1 MWKKKLTKMK
11 KRRRKMAETIE
22 KITRTDPEPKVKKE
36 KPAYTVT
43 EKIVLRRASF
53 RFLLAILILGIYAFT
68 IYSLMY
74 HPTEMDD
81 KTSTLLVSVI
91 GALTVLISQIGSFM
105 YGDPKS
111 DTTENGEGS
120 SPKLE
125 QRVDITAPKQQPME

>member
-1 MWKKKLTKMK
+1 M
-11 KRRRKMAETIE
+11 ETITE
-22 KITRTDPEPKVKKE
+22 KTTVKGKPDKIKV
-36 KPAYTVT
+36 PSPTYTVT

-74 HPTEMDD
+74 TSPTLDPSMN
-81 KTSTLLVSVI
+81 TLLVSTI

-111 DTTENGEGS
+111 DTSDGNGDNKNGDAE
-120 SPKLE
+120 PKKDEPL
-125 QRVDITAPKQQPME
+125 TN

>member
-1 MWKKKLTKMK
+1 MP
-11 KRRRKMAETIE
+11 ETRH
-22 KITRTDPEPKVKKE
+22 KITRTDPPKQDKNNNQPV
-36 KPAYTVT
+36 YTDT

-111 DTTENGEGS
+111 DTNDNSEGTT
-120 SPKLE
+120 PNLE
-125 QRVDITAPKQQPME
+125 QRVDITAPKQQ

>member
-1 MWKKKLTKMK
+1 
-11 KRRRKMAETIE
+11 MAETIE
-22 KITRTDPEPKVKKE
+22 KITRSDPPTKNGKREH
-36 KPAYTVT
+36 TVT

-53 RFLLAILILGIYAFT
+53 RFLLAILILGLYGFT

-74 HPTEMDD
+74 QPIQMDD

-111 DTTENGEGS
+111 DTSDNKDNKEVQEEGQNQEG
-120 SPKLE
+120 K
-125 QRVDITAPKQQPME
+125 K

>member
-1 MWKKKLTKMK
+1 
-11 KRRRKMAETIE
+11 MAETIE
-22 KITRTDPEPKVKKE
+22 KITRSDPPKKGSSD
-36 KPAYTVT
+36 YSVT

-74 HPTEMDD
+74 HPSEMDD

-111 DTTENGEGS
+111 DTSENGDTKKEKEADAR
-120 SPKLE
+120 P
-125 QRVDITAPKQQPME
+125 AA

>member
-1 MWKKKLTKMK
+1 
-11 KRRRKMAETIE
+11 MAETIE
-22 KITRTDPEPKVKKE
+22 KITRSDPPK
-36 KPAYTVT
+36 AGSNNYTVT

-53 RFLLAILILGIYAFT
+53 RFLLAILILAIYAFT

-74 HPTEMDD
+74 HPTDMDD

-111 DTTENGEGS
+111 DTSGNGEDKPAE
-120 SPKLE
+120 PKPE
-125 QRVDITAPKQQPME
+125 PKVDK

>member
-1 MWKKKLTKMK
+1 M
-11 KRRRKMAETIE
+11 ETITE
-22 KITRTDPEPKVKKE
+22 KTTVKGKPEKVVAE

-74 HPTEMDD
+74 TSPTLDPSMN
-81 KTSTLLVSVI
+81 TLLVSTI

-111 DTTENGEGS
+111 DTSDGNGKEGETNGNS
-120 SPKLE
+120 DKKSE
-125 QRVDITAPKQQPME
+125 TTQPN

>member
-1 MWKKKLTKMK
+1 
-11 KRRRKMAETIE
+11 MAETIE

-111 DTTENGEGS
+111 DTNENGEGS

>member
-1 MWKKKLTKMK
+1 
-11 KRRRKMAETIE
+11 MAETIE
-22 KITRTDPEPKVKKE
+22 KITRTDPEPKVKTE
-36 KPAYTVT
+36 KPNYTVT

-53 RFLLAILILGIYAFT
+53 TFLLAILILGIYAFT

-105 YGDPKS
+105 
-111 DTTENGEGS
+111 
-120 SPKLE
+120 
-125 QRVDITAPKQQPME
+125 

>member
-1 MWKKKLTKMK
+1 M
-11 KRRRKMAETIE
+11 ETVTEKTIVKGKPE
-22 KITRTDPEPKVKKE
+22 KIVKE

-111 DTTENGEGS
+111 DTNENGEGS

-125 QRVDITAPKQQPME
+125 QRVDITAPKQQTD

>member
-1 MWKKKLTKMK
+1 
-11 KRRRKMAETIE
+11 MAETIE
-22 KITRTDPEPKVKKE
+22 KITRSDPPKNGSSN
-36 KPAYTVT
+36 YTVT

-74 HPTEMDD
+74 HPTQMDD

-111 DTTENGEGS
+111 DTSENNDDKKEKEADAG
-120 SPKLE
+120 K
-125 QRVDITAPKQQPME
+125 AA

>member
-1 MWKKKLTKMK
+1 M
-11 KRRRKMAETIE
+11 ETITE
-22 KITRTDPEPKVKKE
+22 KTTVKDKPQKIKPV

-74 HPTEMDD
+74 TSPTLDPSMN
-81 KTSTLLVSVI
+81 TLLVSTI

-111 DTTENGEGS
+111 DTSDGGGDNKNGES
-120 SPKLE
+120 EPKKDKPL
-125 QRVDITAPKQQPME
+125 TN

>member
-1 MWKKKLTKMK
+1 
-11 KRRRKMAETIE
+11 MAETIE
-22 KITRTDPEPKVKKE
+22 KITRSDPPKSDKKNF
-36 KPAYTVT
+36 TVT
-43 EKIVLRRASF
+43 ERIVLRRANF

-74 HPTEMDD
+74 QPIEMDD

-111 DTTENGEGS
+111 DTSDNNEEKKEEKVNAKS
-120 SPKLE
+120 N
-125 QRVDITAPKQQPME
+125 

>member
-1 MWKKKLTKMK
+1 
-11 KRRRKMAETIE
+11 MAETIE
-22 KITRTDPEPKVKKE
+22 KITRTDPEPKSKPE
-36 KPAYTVT
+36 KPTYTVT

-74 HPTEMDD
+74 EPADLDD

-111 DTTENGEGS
+111 DTSDGNGD

-125 QRVDITAPKQQPME
+125 QRVDITAPKQPME

>member
-1 MWKKKLTKMK
+1 V
-11 KRRRKMAETIE
+11 AETIE
-22 KITRTDPEPKVKKE
+22 KITRTDPGNGKKE
-36 KPAYTVT
+36 LNVT

-53 RFLLAILILGIYAFT
+53 RFLLAILILAIYAFT

-74 HPTEMDD
+74 QPISMDD

-111 DTTENGEGS
+111 DTSENADKKEEKS
-120 SPKLE
+120 NEPVKNN
-125 QRVDITAPKQQPME
+125 

>member
-1 MWKKKLTKMK
+1 
-11 KRRRKMAETIE
+11 MAETIE
-22 KITRTDPEPKVKKE
+22 KITRTDPPKEDNKSS

-111 DTTENGEGS
+111 DTSDNSEGTT
-120 SPKLE
+120 PKLE
-125 QRVDITAPKQQPME
+125 QRVDITAPKQQ

>member
-1 MWKKKLTKMK
+1 
-11 KRRRKMAETIE
+11 MAETIE
-22 KITRTDPEPKVKKE
+22 KITRTDPPPKESKKSDQ
-36 KPAYTVT
+36 PVYTVT

-111 DTTENGEGS
+111 DTNENGNGDNP
-120 SPKLE
+120 PKLE
-125 QRVDITAPKQQPME
+125 QRVDITAPKQ

>member
-1 MWKKKLTKMK
+1 M
-11 KRRRKMAETIE
+11 ETITTKE
-22 KITRTDPEPKVKKE
+22 TTVKGKPEKVKV
-36 KPAYTVT
+36 PAPSYTVT

-74 HPTEMDD
+74 TSPTLDPSMN
-81 KTSTLLVSVI
+81 TLLVSTI

-111 DTTENGEGS
+111 DTSDGNGDNKNGDSES
-120 SPKLE
+120 KKDEPKT
-125 QRVDITAPKQQPME
+125 I

>member
-1 MWKKKLTKMK
+1 M
-11 KRRRKMAETIE
+11 ETITE
-22 KITRTDPEPKVKKE
+22 KTTVKGKPEKVVKE
-36 KPAYTVT
+36 KPSYTVT

-74 HPTEMDD
+74 TSPTLDPSMN
-81 KTSTLLVSVI
+81 TLLVSTI

-111 DTTENGEGS
+111 DTSDGNGKGEEANGNS
-120 SPKLE
+120 DKKSE
-125 QRVDITAPKQQPME
+125 TTQPN

>member
-1 MWKKKLTKMK
+1 M
-11 KRRRKMAETIE
+11 ETITE
-22 KITRTDPEPKVKKE
+22 KTTVKDKPAKVKAE
-36 KPAYTVT
+36 KPVYTVT

-111 DTTENGEGS
+111 DTTENGDEK
-120 SPKLE
+120 PKLE
-125 QRVDITAPKQQPME
+125 QRVELTAPNQK

>member
-1 MWKKKLTKMK
+1 
-11 KRRRKMAETIE
+11 MAETIE
-22 KITRTDPEPKVKKE
+22 KITRSDPPSKNAKKE
-36 KPAYTVT
+36 HSVT

-53 RFLLAILILGIYAFT
+53 RFLLAILILAIYAFT

-74 HPTEMDD
+74 QPISMDD

-111 DTTENGEGS
+111 DTEPNGSKDKEETKEDAG
-120 SPKLE
+120 K
-125 QRVDITAPKQQPME
+125 TT